1 MRRYFVGQ
9 LLLLA
14 TLGPLGGCTSRKTPT
29 SLEDTQ
35 LAQRIE
41 HLVDTFLTSDDN
53 AREASALADARAI
66 FEREGLPTVGRVGD
80 VAAYGFVLINMLG
93 QPPAF
98 RAQFLARVREAATR
112 RELPEDAVTFAEA
125 RARHAAA
132 DERYRAR
139 SPSHPAVRD
148 QVARL
153 YKDDQEVR
161 RKEGFDPKRLEETDR
176 RTAVPLRAI
185 FDQYGVPTY
194 DMVGVEAA
202 KNFVVMVQ
210 HQSAEFRRVVL
221 PKLKANVDAG
231 QADPAEYASVY
242 DRTQRDQGENQL
254 YGEQL
259 ECATGK
265 ALSEPPIDDEAH
277 VNLRRA
283 ELGLMRVELYAR
295 LVRLY
300 SPDMCGSAT
309 ARESI

>member
-1 MRRYFVGQ
+1 MKRHAVGQ

-41 HLVDTFLTSDDN
+41 RLVDTFLTSDDN
-53 AREASALADARAI
+53 ARQTSALTDARAI
-66 FEREGLPTVGRVGD
+66 FEREGLPTVRRVGD
-80 VAAYGFVLINMLG
+80 AAAYGFVLINMLG

-98 RAQFLARVREAATR
+98 RAQFLARVRDAATR
-112 RELPEDAVTFAEA
+112 GELPEDAVTFAEA
-125 RARHAAA
+125 RVRQAAA
-132 DERYRAR
+132 DERYSAR

-148 QVARL
+148 QVLRL

-161 RKEGFDPKRLEETDR
+161 KKEGFDPKRLEETDR
-176 RTAVPLRAI
+176 RTAVPLKTI

-202 KNFVVMVQ
+202 KDFVVMVQ

-242 DRTQRDQGENQL
+242 DRTQRDQGQNQL

-265 ALSEPPIDDEAH
+265 ALSEAPIDDEAH

-309 ARESI
+309 ARE